1 MTVGTEPNPADAQRL
16 RHLSDLA
23 RPLHYDETDAAE
35 RVRLD
40 RDGLIRQMALDGV
53 SVARIA
59 HVAGMHRTMVHR
71 IKRSFPERLRRWQE
85 RHPAAK

>member
-1 MTVGTEPNPADAQRL
+1 MRRL
-16 RHLSDLA
+16 AELGKAA
-23 RPLHYDETDAAE
+23 RPVHYDESDKAE

-59 HVAGMHRTMVHR
+59 HAAGIHRTMVYR